1 MACDKL
7 GVAPEDCIF
16 LDDLGINLKPAR
28 ALGMATIKVAAA
40 APAIAEL
47 SALLG
52 RDHS

>member
-1 MACDKL
+1 
-7 GVAPEDCIF
+7 
-16 LDDLGINLKPAR
+16 
-28 ALGMATIKVAAA
+28 MATIKVAAA